1 MSSIA
6 QVSRMLLPGR
16 LTAAARRT
24 AATDFKQRTGC
35 KTVLVLRVPDEEQEL
50 MWGLN
55 QVYGGEASDVVAD
68 PKVLDVHTAIAAA
81 GGGGGAS
88 VARSGSSAQISAV
101 RTGVRG
107 FGLEDLMSWIAAA
120 RCFAIPL
127 EQREGAFTGRISLGR
142 ARNKDLSLRSQ
153 NISKLHAWFEYDAAG
168 KLLVA
173 DAGSK
178 NGTKVG
184 GVRLQPRE
192 PVPVAHGTEIRFGPL
207 EAMVC
212 SLEQF
217 WEVAS
222 VV

>member
-1 MSSIA
+1 MSTIA

-16 LTAAARRT
+16 LTAAARKI
-24 AATDFKQRTGC
+24 AAADFKQRSGC
-35 KTVLVLRVPDEEQEL
+35 RTVLVLRVPDDEQEL
-50 MWGLN
+50 IWGLN
-55 QVYGGEASDVVAD
+55 QVYGAEAADVVTEQ
-68 PKVLDVHTAIAAA
+68 PKVLDFHTAIAGAS
-81 GGGGGAS
+81 GGGAAA
-88 VARSGSSAQISAV
+88 ARSGSSAQISAV

-107 FGLEDLMSWIAAA
+107 FGLEDLMSWISVA
-120 RCFAIPL
+120 RCFAIAL

-153 NISKLHAWFEYDAAG
+153 NISKLHAWFEYDPAG

-192 PVPVAHGTEIRFGPL
+192 PVPVANGTEVRFGPL

>member
-1 MSSIA
+1 MSLIS
-6 QVSRMLLPGR
+6 QVGRMLLPGR
-16 LTAAARRT
+16 LTTAARRV
-24 AATDFKQRTGC
+24 AAADFKQKTGC
-35 KTVLVLRVPDEEQEL
+35 RTVLLLRVPDEEQEL
-50 MWGLN
+50 AWGLN
-55 QVYGGEASDVVAD
+55 QVYGGEPDVAGEQ
-68 PKVLDVHTAIAAA
+68 PKVLDFHTAIA
-81 GGGGGAS
+81 GVGVGGAGRQ
-88 VARSGSSAQISAV
+88 AMAAASSAA

-107 FGLEDLMSWIAAA
+107 FGLEDLMGWIAAA
-120 RCFAIPL
+120 RCFAIAL
-127 EQREGAFTGRISLGR
+127 EQREGAFSGRISLGR

-168 KLLVA
+168 TLMVA

-184 GVRLQPRE
+184 GVRLVARE
-192 PVPVAHGTEIRFGPL
+192 MVPIAYGTEIRFGPI